1 MVIFRVNFAKHSK
14 DERQTRLLKE
24 FNFKCTCEAC
34 ELNYPMPPHIP
45 IKNLKLVKLAKK
57 IEEECGQMQNI
68 KSFHECCKQMDVNH
82 RDFPSLELVWLQK
95 SFAVLLLLQARFE
108 SENN

>member
-1 MVIFRVNFAKHSK
+1 VSFAKHSK
-14 DERQTRLLKE
+14 DERQSKLLKQ
-24 FNFKCTCEAC
+24 FNFKCDCEAC

-57 IEEECGQMQNI
+57 IEEETAQMQNI
-68 KSFHECCKQMDVNH
+68 NFKSLHECCKQMDINH
-82 RDFPSLELVWLQK
+82 KDFPSLELAWLQK
-95 SFAVLLLLQARFE
+95 SFAILLLLQARFD